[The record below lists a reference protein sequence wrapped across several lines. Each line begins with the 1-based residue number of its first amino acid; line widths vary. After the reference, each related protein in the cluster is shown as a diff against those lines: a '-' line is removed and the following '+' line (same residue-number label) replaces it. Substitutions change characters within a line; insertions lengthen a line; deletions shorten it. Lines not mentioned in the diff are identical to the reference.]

1 MPVYLGIEFAKDYNK
16 SFAEFKEEFGSNHIF
31 NEFPPKQ
38 REQELNAA
46 YKIATSKAIT
56 RDDILT
62 PELISEIEVLKAET
76 VKPDGHTSRTVN
88 KSKEHSA
95 G

>member
-1 MPVYLGIEFAKDYNK
+1 MPVYLGIEFAKDYNR

-38 REQELNAA
+38 REQELKAA
-46 YKIATSKAIT
+46 HKIATSKAIT

-62 PELISEIEVLKAET
+62 PEVLKAET

-88 KSKEHSA
+88 ESKEHSA